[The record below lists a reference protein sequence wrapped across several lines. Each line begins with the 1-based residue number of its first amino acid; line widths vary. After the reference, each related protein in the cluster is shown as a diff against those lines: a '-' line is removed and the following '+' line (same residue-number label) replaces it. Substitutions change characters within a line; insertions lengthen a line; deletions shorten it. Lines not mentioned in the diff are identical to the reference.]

1 MNAVTGKKL
10 SGNKKP
16 GDTGGWEE
24 AVREDI
30 VLEKSSKEKA
40 IRADITREKPGKE
53 ESSREEAAREKSAKE
68 GSVKESADRGKT
80 AEASAGAGRKKEAAK
95 SAGAFKADS
104 DMEKNPN
111 EEPYQDTSW
120 DHFKNHKF
128 IANRKYFII
137 SIYALGVI
145 TIGAV
150 IFYAVQNWVS
160 VKAGIARFLA
170 AVAPFIA
177 AFFIAYFLN
186 PMVKKVEAFLQG
198 KIFHEKFGKFRK
210 ALSVLLSY
218 LFVFSMLGLLIVY
231 IAPQLA
237 DSIRELTD
245 KIPSMYGKIK
255 ELLEKVNQM
264 FPDVLDMDDIMGKVK
279 DFLPQIASYGTNLVS
294 NVFPMLYQLSVG
306 IVRVVLNTLLAVII
320 SIYMLSDKPLLIK
333 NIKRCVFS
341 IVPRKRASR
350 FWQTAKECNTI
361 FGNFVIG
368 KMIDSL
374 IIGII
379 CFIGMSI
386 FRFPYPLL
394 MSVIVCVTN
403 MIPYFG
409 PIIGAIPG
417 VLIYLLVDPLLAL
430 FFAIFIL
437 VLQQFDGIY
446 LGPKILGQSTGIRPI
461 WVIFGITVGGAY
473 FGFFGMFLGVPIVA
487 VLSYLLDKWLK
498 RRLTEKHIKEEEL

>member
-1 MNAVTGKKL
+1 MEVNVVAGTRP
-10 SGNKKP
+10 SGN
-16 GDTGGWEE
+16 
-24 AVREDI
+24 
-30 VLEKSSKEKA
+30 
-40 IRADITREKPGKE
+40 EKPEDMEKE
-53 ESSREEAAREKSAKE
+53 EVVRQSEKEETDRKISAGKT
-68 GSVKESADRGKT
+68 SVKEQKGRTSKNKRLEK
-80 AEASAGAGRKKEAAK
+80 GAARSMGKKEAGNP
-95 SAGAFKADS
+95 GAFQ
-104 DMEKNPN
+104 EKEGMDRKSV

-150 IFYAVQNWVS
+150 ILYAVQNWVS
-160 VKAGIARFLA
+160 VKAGIEGFFA
-170 AVAPFIA
+170 AVAPFIG

-186 PMVKKVEAFLQG
+186 PMVKKVDKFLHE
-198 KIFHEKFGKFRK
+198 KIFHEKFGKFRR
-210 ALSVLLSY
+210 ALSVLVSY

-255 ELLEKVNQM
+255 QLLEKVNQM
-264 FPDVLDMDDIMGKVK
+264 FPDVLDMDDIMGKVN
-279 DFLPQIASYGTNLVS
+279 DFLPQIASYGTNLVT
-294 NVFPMLYQLSVG
+294 NVFPMLYKFSVG
-306 IVRVVLNTLLAVII
+306 IVKFALNTLLAVII
-320 SIYMLSDKPLLIK
+320 SIYMLSDKTLLIR

-341 IVPRKRASR
+341 VIPKKRAVR

-386 FRFPYPLL
+386 FKFPYPLL

-417 VLIYLLVDPLLAL
+417 VLIYLLMDPLLSL
-430 FFAIFIL
+430 FFAIFIFI
-437 VLQQFDGIY
+437 LQQFDGIY

-473 FGFFGMFLGVPIVA
+473 FGFFGMFFGVPVVA

-498 RRLTEKHIKEEEL
+498 RRLSEKRIREEEL

>member
-1 MNAVTGKKL
+1 MAGKKMSGNGKPENTGKK
-10 SGNKKP
+10 
-16 GDTGGWEE
+16 
-24 AVREDI
+24 A
-30 VLEKSSKEKA
+30 
-40 IRADITREKPGKE
+40 
-53 ESSREEAAREKSAKE
+53 AAREKFAKE
-68 GSVKESADRGKT
+68 DPARGKNEEGQFMKEESTKEESTKEESARECEGK
-80 AEASAGAGRKKEAAK
+80 EGLGEESANGTTFRENLEMKKNSK
-95 SAGAFKADS
+95 
-104 DMEKNPN
+104 

-128 IANRKYFII
+128 VANRKYFII

-150 IFYAVQNWVS
+150 IFYAVQNWMS
-160 VKAGIARFLA
+160 VKEGIKGFLSTI
-170 AVAPFIA
+170 APFIG

-186 PMVKKVEAFLQG
+186 PLVKKVDAFMY
-198 KIFHEKFGKFRK
+198 KKVFHEKAGRLRK
-210 ALSVLLSY
+210 AFSVLISY
-218 LFVFSMLGLLIVY
+218 LFVFSLLGLLIIY
-231 IAPQLA
+231 IAPQVA
-237 DSIRELTD
+237 DSIKELTD
-245 KIPSMYGKIK
+245 KVPFMYGKIK
-255 ELLEKVNQM
+255 NLLENINQR
-264 FPDVLDMDDIMGKVK
+264 FPDVFDMDDILGKVK
-279 DFLPQIASYGTNLVS
+279 EFLPQIASYGTNLVS

-306 IVRVVLNTLLAVII
+306 IVRFTLNILLAIII
-320 SIYMLSDKPLLIK
+320 SVYMLSDKPLLIR

-341 IVPRKRASR
+341 VVPKKRAVR
-350 FWQTAKECNTI
+350 FWQTAKECNAI

-409 PIIGAIPG
+409 PIIGAVPG
-417 VLIYLLVDPLLAL
+417 VLIYLLMDPLLAL

-473 FGFFGMFLGVPIVA
+473 FGFLGMFLGVPIVA
-487 VLSYLLDKWLK
+487 VVSYLLDKWLK
-498 RRLTEKHIKEEEL
+498 RRLSEKHIQEEEL